1 MGQARI
7 RKLRGEYPEQT
18 EKPVRLNSQDVG
30 QAFALLY
37 QDLFQSLRRD
47 FPENSALADLEE
59 QAAGALLRMMELA
72 EERRFPP
79 YDALVCMV
87 SWYDRKGTWWRLSVP
102 EKKALALIL
111 WERSRKTEVWRK
123 ATDAYFERAKMR
135 VAQDAVF
142 FEPGA
147 TWSIVK

>member
-1 MGQARI
+1 MGQAKI
-7 RKLRGEYPEQT
+7 RKLQGNYPEQT
-18 EKPVRLNSQDVG
+18 EKPLRLNSQDVG

-37 QDLFQSLRRD
+37 QDFFQVLRRT
-47 FPENSALADLEE
+47 FPEKSTSADLEE
-59 QAAGALLRMMELA
+59 QAAGALMRMMELA

-79 YDALVCMV
+79 YDALICMV
-87 SWYDRKGTWWRLSVP
+87 SWYDRKGTWWRLSIP
-102 EKKALALIL
+102 EKRALARIL
-111 WERSRKTEVWRK
+111 WDQSRKSDVWRK

-135 VAQDAVF
+135 VTEDAVV